1 MTATNMISIFDRV
14 ALSFFN
20 VLVLVGL
27 PMVAA
32 SLAIGSL

>member
-20 VLVLVGL
+20 VLVLAGL